1 MKDKR
6 IAEME
11 RVAREQGLDFFPVV
25 FETVTEK
32 TMQNVCAYGLPTRA
46 RHWSYGRSYDH
57 QKTYGEMGLSKIYE
71 MIVNNNPSYA
81 FMLDTNSPT
90 QNLFIAAHCFGHS
103 DFFKNN
109 VLFKDTDRN
118 MVRHAA
124 EHAHRVDTYIDQYGI
139 DAVERMMDIGFALD
153 RHIDV
158 HKGQFRR
165 PYPRRHVEVRKRP
178 RREFD
183 DLLRPQE
190 DRKLSVERK
199 VVNAT
204 LPPHP
209 EKDLLWFLINYA
221 PLEEWERDVLDIIR
235 EEAFY
240 FYPQAMTKIMNE
252 GWASYWHAELMYL
265 YDGVRPEE
273 QIEFARTHEKVVQPG
288 GNPFRVNPYYIGFR
302 IFKDIEKRWDEL
314 HEKGESDITGREKIF
329 QVRAEESDISFLRN
343 YLTDELVRN
352 MNLFTFGQLDE
363 DDDRGQ
369 ADQESTF
376 YEIKD
381 RVRDEVVETLVRPMY
396 HNYAPRI
403 SIVDAS
409 AEKLVMEHRSRE
421 LGTLDFK
428 YASRTLEY
436 VWELWAAPVEL
447 RAVDD
452 DGDEALLCFDESGFS
467 RHNAQD
473 ELEALLEHLE
483 EQEEED

>member
-1 MKDKR
+1 MALKPPP
-6 IAEME
+6 IGEVIQQVNE
-11 RVAREQGLDFFPVV
+11 LVGVEGL
-25 FETVTEK
+25 
-32 TMQNVCAYGLPTRA
+32 R
-46 RHWSYGRSYDH
+46 
-57 QKTYGEMGLSKIYE
+57 GE
-71 MIVNNNPSYA
+71 V
-81 FMLDTNSPT
+81 
-90 QNLFIAAHCFGHS
+90 
-103 DFFKNN
+103 
-109 VLFKDTDRN
+109 DRN
-118 MVRHAA
+118 AKLLL
-124 EHAHRVDTYIDQYGI
+124 QS
-139 DAVERMMDIGFALD
+139 ALA
-153 RHIDV
+153 RLDV
-158 HKGQFRR
+158 VSR
-165 PYPRRHVEVRKRP
+165 E
-178 RREFD
+178 EFD

-343 YLTDELVRN
+343 YLTDELVRD

-421 LGTLDFK
+421 LGTLADRAKGTVTDVRSLMKAMGLESSDDRHFVL
-428 YASRTLEY
+428 SR
-436 VWELWAAPVEL
+436 V
-447 RAVDD
+447 
-452 DGDEALLCFDESGFS
+452 GES
-467 RHNAQD
+467 
-473 ELEALLEHLE
+473 
-483 EQEEED
+483 